1 MLHTVHQGI
10 GPYALAGLITHHFEE
25 MFPGLTLQQLDE
37 KLRGEA
43 WGHYKIWRKGKSVVC
58 PTSSVFTGQRFGRDS
73 WQSYPE
79 LSSHYKGAMVK
90 YLIFWVSD
98 FLKEKLSG
106 HAGANYKLRSYCAWA
121 LAHFQF
127 LQETNGP
134 WLDDSAATAM
144 HDTGRTFLLFYQ
156 KLVVSARAA
165 NVGRSMYKVVPKNH
179 CLLHLCRFVR
189 DTKRNPRFDHLYS
202 DEDFMR
208 HVAKICTRC
217 HPKTMD
223 VVALHRYRTLIEL
236 GILGQPCG
244 KKSKAMAGHDRPQ
257 VMTTGITSFPTL
269 LVF

>member
-25 MFPGLTLQQLDE
+25 TFPGLTLQQLDE

-43 WGHYKIWRKGKSVVC
+43 WGHYKIWCKGKSVVC

-98 FLKEKLSG
+98 FLKEKLSE

-127 LQETNGP
+127 LQETHGP
-134 WLDDSAATAM
+134 WLDDSVATAM

-179 CLLHLCRFVR
+179 CLLHMSFCSG
-189 DTKRNPRFDHLYS
+189 H
-202 DEDFMR
+202 
-208 HVAKICTRC
+208 
-217 HPKTMD
+217 
-223 VVALHRYRTLIEL
+223 
-236 GILGQPCG
+236 
-244 KKSKAMAGHDRPQ
+244 KKEPE
-257 VMTTGITSFPTL
+257 V
-269 LVF
+269 